1 MKTKI
6 NNFVAKHMHINKG
19 GKHVKSFK
27 VLRNKNK
34 IQIKK
39 ELMQ

>member
-1 MKTKI
+1 MKIKI

-27 VLRNKNK
+27 ALRNKSK
-34 IQIKK
+34 IQNKK

>member
-19 GKHVKSFK
+19 GKHVESFK
-27 VLRNKNK
+27 ALRNKNK

>member
-1 MKTKI
+1 MKIKI

-27 VLRNKNK
+27 ALRNKSK